1 MSRSSSNKRQPAG
14 QGRGRT
20 PAPGK
25 GSGSIRTG
33 TLAVL
38 VCVVLIVALL
48 MVAELVRFA
57 LHPDPAVKAGPMYVI
72 LTLATIAAM
81 LMLVLTLNAS
91 FLPLMS
97 RQRAANMGLVM
108 WAMGITAV
116 VTGVLTVGQAAGSMV
131 TRFCIGGLAFVFITR
146 QNARLA
152 RVRATAPA
160 DPVGPPAKPTQVRP
174 RGRQRRGGRQR

>member
-25 GSGSIRTG
+25 GTGSIRTA
-33 TLAVL
+33 TLAML

-81 LMLVLTLNAS
+81 LMLVLALNAS
-91 FLPLMS
+91 FLPFMS

-108 WAMGITAV
+108 WAMGLTAV

-131 TRFCIGGLAFVFITR
+131 ARFCIGGLAFVFITR

>member
-1 MSRSSSNKRQPAG
+1 MSRSSSNERQRAG

-25 GSGSIRTG
+25 GAGSIRTG

-38 VCVVLIVALL
+38 VCVVLVVALL
-48 MVAELVRFA
+48 MIAELARFA

-81 LMLVLTLNAS
+81 LMLILTLNAS
-91 FLPLMS
+91 FLPFMS

-131 TRFCIGGLAFVFITR
+131 ARFCVGGLAFVFITR

-152 RVRATAPA
+152 RARATAPA
-160 DPVGPPAKPTQVRP
+160 GPVGSPAGQRQVHP
-174 RGRQRRGGRQR
+174 GGRQRRGGRNR

>member
-25 GSGSIRTG
+25 GTGSIRTG

-38 VCVVLIVALL
+38 VCVVLIAALL

-81 LMLVLTLNAS
+81 LMLVLALNAS
-91 FLPLMS
+91 FLPFMS
-97 RQRAANMGLVM
+97 RQRSANMGLVM
-108 WAMGITAV
+108 WAMGLTAV

-131 TRFCIGGLAFVFITR
+131 ARFCIGGLAFVFITR

-152 RVRATAPA
+152 RAGATAPA
-160 DPVGPPAKPTQVRP
+160 RPEGPPAGQTRVRL
-174 RGRQRRGGRQR
+174 GSRQRRGGRMR

>member
-1 MSRSSSNKRQPAG
+1 MSRSSSNERQPAG
-14 QGRGRT
+14 QGRGQT
-20 PAPGK
+20 PVPGR
-25 GSGSIRTG
+25 GTGSIRTG

-48 MVAELVRFA
+48 MIAELARFV

-81 LMLVLTLNAS
+81 LMLILTLNAS
-91 FLPLMS
+91 FLPFMS

-108 WAMGITAV
+108 WATGITAV

-131 TRFCIGGLAFVFITR
+131 ERFCVGGLAFVFITR

-152 RVRATAPA
+152 RARATAPA
-160 DPVGPPAKPTQVRP
+160 GPVGSPAGQKQVRP
-174 RGRQRRGGRQR
+174 GSRQRRGGRKR

>member
-20 PAPGK
+20 PAPGM
-25 GSGSIRTG
+25 GTGSIRTA

-38 VCVVLIVALL
+38 VGVVLIVALL
-48 MVAELVRFA
+48 MVAELARFA
-57 LHPDPAVKAGPMYVI
+57 LHPDPAVKAGPMYVV
-72 LTLATIAAM
+72 LTLATVAAM

-131 TRFCIGGLAFVFITR
+131 TRFCVGGIAFVFITR

-152 RVRATAPA
+152 RARVTTPA
-160 DPVGPPAKPTQVRP
+160 DPVGPPVRPTQVRP
-174 RGRQRRGGRQR
+174 GSRQRRGGRQR